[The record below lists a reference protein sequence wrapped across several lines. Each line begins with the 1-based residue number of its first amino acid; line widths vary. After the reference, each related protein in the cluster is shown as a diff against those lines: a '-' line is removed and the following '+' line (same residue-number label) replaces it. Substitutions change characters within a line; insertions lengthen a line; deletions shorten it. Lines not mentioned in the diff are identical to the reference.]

1 MDKNPSFKVSM
12 VTVTVIML
20 ILILGIFVIQTDIHI
35 LLLIAL
41 GSTFVVAKYLKYS
54 FDEVL
59 NGMAKSIAQAMPAMM
74 IFVMIGVIISSWIIS
89 GTVPGII
96 YYGLQIIKPG
106 FFLPVGLL
114 LCSVTSLAIGTSWGT
129 AGTVGVALMG
139 MGQSLG
145 IPAPITAGMVL
156 SGAYFGDKM
165 SPVSDTTNLS
175 ATAAKANL
183 YDHIKSMSYATV
195 PSYILSFIIFAFIGL
210 RYANNIDN
218 SGNIELIIETL
229 GGHMNMNIIVFL
241 PMIVLF
247 ALNIKKVPAIPAMMF
262 GSIIAIVIAISV
274 QKIPFRDALIVLNYG
289 YVANTGVEIVDNL
302 LSRGGIQSMMW
313 TFSLA
318 FIAISLGGV
327 LQKIK
332 VLSTLVEGF
341 ISKINN
347 PGLIATVVIM
357 TTTMFCA
364 LLGEVYLA
372 IILSGNLYSEE
383 FEKKGI
389 KASMLSRFL
398 EEGGTLT
405 QIFVPWT
412 TGAAFM
418 ASTLGVSTLEYAPY
432 AFLNYI
438 NPIISIALSFA
449 GLFFFTEGTKVL
461 NVQEE
466 NHEDIGS

>member
-1 MDKNPSFKVSM
+1 MNENPNFKVAI
-12 VTVTVIML
+12 VTVTTIML
-20 ILILGIFVIQTDIHI
+20 ILIIGIFVMSTDIHI
-35 LLLIAL
+35 LLLTAL
-41 GSTFVVAKYLKYS
+41 GFTFVVAKYLNYS

-59 NGMAKSIAQAMPAMM
+59 DGMATSIGQAMPAMM

-96 YYGLQIIKPG
+96 YYGLKVIKPG
-106 FFLPVGLL
+106 IFLPVGLL

-165 SPVSDTTNLS
+165 SPISDTTNLS

-183 YDHIKSMSYATV
+183 YDHIKSMSYTTV
-195 PSYILSFIIFAFIGL
+195 PSYIISLVIFSLIGMQ
-210 RYANNIDN
+210 YSNNVDT
-218 SGNIELIIETL
+218 SGNINMIIETL
-229 GGHMNMNIIVFL
+229 GGHMNLNPIVFL

-247 ALNIKKVPAIPAMMF
+247 TLNIKKVPAIPAMIF
-262 GSIIAIVIAISV
+262 ATIIAVMIAVFV
-274 QKIPFRDALIVLNYG
+274 QKVPFSEALVVLNYG
-289 YVANTGVEIVDNL
+289 NVGNTGVEIVDNL
-302 LSRGGIQSMMW
+302 LTRGGIQSMMW

-341 ISKINN
+341 ISRIDH
-347 PGLIATVVIM
+347 PGLIATTVIM
-357 TTTMFCA
+357 TTTIFCA

-372 IILSGNLYSEE
+372 IILSGNLYAEE
-383 FEKKGI
+383 FQKKGI

-405 QIFVPWT
+405 QIFIPWT

-418 ASTLGVSTLEYAPY
+418 ATTLGVSTFEYAPY
-432 AFLNYI
+432 ALLNYI
-438 NPIISIALSFA
+438 NPILSIGLSFM
-449 GLFFFTEGTKVL
+449 GLFFFKEGKKNL
-461 NVQEE
+461 KVQEVE
-466 NHEDIGS
+466 YEDTGN

>member
-41 GSTFVVAKYLKYS
+41 GSTFLVAKYLKYS
-54 FDEVL
+54 FDEIMD
-59 NGMAKSIAQAMPAMM
+59 GMAKSIAQAMPAMM

-96 YYGLQIIKPG
+96 YYGLQVIKPG
-106 FFLPVGLL
+106 YFLPVGLL
-114 LCSVTSLAIGTSWGT
+114 LCSLTSLAIGTSWGT

-175 ATAAKANL
+175 ATAAKADL

-210 RYANNIDN
+210 QYANNVDN
-218 SGNIELIIETL
+218 SGNIELIVETL
-229 GGHMNMNIIVFL
+229 GGHMNMSIIVFL

-247 ALNIKKVPAIPAMMF
+247 TLNIKKVPAIPAMMC
-262 GSIIAIVIAISV
+262 GSTIAIIIAIFV
-274 QKIPFRDALIVLNYG
+274 QRIPFRDALIVLNYG
-289 YVANTGVEIVDNL
+289 YKANTGVEVVDVL

-347 PGLIATVVIM
+347 KGLIATVVIM

-372 IILSGNLYSEE
+372 IILSGNLYAEE

-418 ASTLGVSTLEYAPY
+418 ATTLGVSTFEYAPY
-432 AFLNYI
+432 ALLNYI

-449 GLFFFTEGTKVL
+449 GLFFFTEGAKVL
-461 NVQEE
+461 SGQEDSY
-466 NHEDIGS
+466 EDIGS

>member
-1 MDKNPSFKVSM
+1 MK
-12 VTVTVIML
+12 
-20 ILILGIFVIQTDIHI
+20 TDIHI

-41 GSTFVVAKYLKYS
+41 GFTFVVARYLKYS
-54 FDEVL
+54 FDEIL
-59 NGMAKSIAQAMPAMM
+59 DGMAKSIGQAMPAMM

-96 YYGLQIIKPG
+96 YYGLQVIRPG
-106 FFLPVGLL
+106 IFLPIGLL
-114 LCSVTSLAIGTSWGT
+114 LCSITSLAIGTSWGT

-175 ATAAKANL
+175 ATAATADL
-183 YDHIKSMSYATV
+183 YEHIKTMAYSTV
-195 PSYILSFIIFAFIGL
+195 PSYILSLAIFTILGL
-210 RYANNIDN
+210 KYANNVDT
-218 SGNIELIIETL
+218 SGNIEMIIQTL
-229 GGHMNMNIIVFL
+229 GEHMDMSPIVFL

-247 ALNIKKVPAIPAMMF
+247 TLNIKKIPAIPAMMF
-262 GSIIAIVIAISV
+262 GSIVAIIIAVFI
-274 QKIPFRDALIVLNYG
+274 QKTPVSEALIALNYG
-289 YVANTGVEIVDNL
+289 YVGNTGVEVVDKL
-302 LSRGGIQSMMW
+302 LTRGGIQSMMW

-327 LQKIK
+327 LQK
-332 VLSTLVEGF
+332 VGFLSTLVKGV
-341 ISKINN
+341 ISRIDRT
-347 PGLIATVVIM
+347 GLIATVVIF
-357 TTTMFCA
+357 TTTLFCA

-372 IILSGNLYSEE
+372 IILSGNLFVEE
-383 FEKKGI
+383 FKEKGI
-389 KASMLSRFL
+389 KVSMLSRFL

-418 ASTLGVSTLEYAPY
+418 AATLGVSTLEYAPY
-432 AFLNYI
+432 ALLNYI
-438 NPIISIALSFA
+438 NPIVSIVLSFM
-449 GLFFFTEGTKVL
+449 GLFFFTEGKKHL
-461 NVQEE
+461 KSQEVE
-466 NHEDIGS
+466 YEDTGN

>member
-1 MDKNPSFKVSM
+1 
-12 VTVTVIML
+12 ML
-20 ILILGIFVIQTDIHI
+20 ILIIGIFVMRTDIHI

-41 GSTFVVAKYLKYS
+41 GFTFIVANYLKYT
-54 FDEVL
+54 FDEIL
-59 NGMAKSIAQAMPAMM
+59 DGMAKSIGQAMPAMM

-96 YYGLQIIKPG
+96 YYGLQIIRPG
-106 FFLPVGLL
+106 IFLPIGLL
-114 LCSVTSLAIGTSWGT
+114 LCSLTSLAIGTSWGT

-175 ATAAKANL
+175 ATAATADL
-183 YDHIKSMSYATV
+183 YEHIKTMAYATV
-195 PSYILSFIIFAFIGL
+195 PSYILSLGIFTMLGL
-210 RYANNIDN
+210 RYANNVDT
-218 SGNIELIIETL
+218 SGNIDMIVQTL
-229 GGHMNMNIIVFL
+229 GEHMNMSPIIFL

-247 ALNIKKVPAIPAMMF
+247 TLNIKKIPAIPAMMF
-262 GSIIAIVIAISV
+262 GSIVAIIIAVYIQKTPISE
-274 QKIPFRDALIVLNYG
+274 ALIALNYG
-289 YVANTGVEIVDNL
+289 YVGDTGVEVVDKL
-302 LSRGGIQSMMW
+302 LTRGGIQSMMW

-327 LQKIK
+327 LQK
-332 VLSTLVEGF
+332 VGFLSTLVKGV
-341 ISKINN
+341 ISRIDRT
-347 PGLIATVVIM
+347 GLIATVVIF
-357 TTTMFCA
+357 TTTLFCA

-372 IILSGNLYSEE
+372 IILSGNLFVEE
-383 FEKKGI
+383 FKEKGI
-389 KASMLSRFL
+389 KVSMLSRFL

-418 ASTLGVSTLEYAPY
+418 AATLGVSTLEYAPY
-432 AFLNYI
+432 ALLNYI
-438 NPIISIALSFA
+438 NPIVSIVLSFM
-449 GLFFFTEGTKVL
+449 GLFFFTEGKKHL
-461 NVQEE
+461 KLQEVE
-466 NHEDIGS
+466 YEDTGN